1 MNEQIV
7 RVHTIKKIKN
17 VLVTQ
22 FNELLRWLAIV
33 PDSMTM
39 QDFAKLVYDFFDSV
53 NKIGN
58 GIEPMKPMEPMKPT
72 SNRINKTFQ
81 DKPTPRPGQS
91 PDHPYSSQ
99 N

>member
-53 NKIGN
+53 NKIRN
-58 GIEPMKPMEPMKPT
+58 EMKPMKLKPKNT
-72 SNRINKTFQ
+72 VKGLSKVIHL
-81 DKPTPRPGQS
+81 S
-91 PDHPYSSQ
+91 H
-99 N
+99 